1 MNANINDLLLQV
13 QDFIKNKKYREA
25 KNIINKIL
33 KIDNQCDKA
42 YYFLSSIE
50 YFLGNINESISA
62 LDNIH
67 GLKECKL
74 DKSYILFVRGRL
86 YSEELH
92 NYELAIDSFSKAIEL
107 NPNVSDIYFYRGK
120 TKQLALSVQKGVNWN
135 NIDASSLEDL
145 SKAIELSPNKSEPYS
160 YRGGSYFLLKKYSL
174 ALQDWNKY
182 IELEPDD
189 ESGYC
194 NRAYVKFE
202 MEDYQGAII
211 DYTKSISLFDKDS
224 SIYFSRGIAKCALE
238 DYLGAKQ
245 DYELGMKIANNKES
259 YLSKELKSKLN
270 NNI

>member
-1 MNANINDLLLQV
+1 MSN
-13 QDFIKNKKYREA
+13 
-25 KNIINKIL
+25 
-33 KIDNQCDKA
+33 
-42 YYFLSSIE
+42 IE
-50 YFLGNINESISA
+50 YFLGNINESIYA
-62 LDNIH
+62 LDNILE
-67 GLKECKL
+67 LKECNL

-120 TKQLALSVQKGVNWN
+120 TKQLSLNVQKGVNWN
-135 NIDASSLEDL
+135 NIDISSLEDL
-145 SKAIELSPNKSEPYS
+145 NKAIELSPNKSEPYS

-202 MEDYQGAII
+202 MEDYQGA
-211 DYTKSISLFDKDS
+211 
-224 SIYFSRGIAKCALE
+224 
-238 DYLGAKQ
+238 KQ
-245 DYELGMKIANNKES
+245 DYELGMKIANNEES